1 MKNLLRPTLLCFAVL
16 FTAATLIAQDTM
28 ENRLEESP
36 RHHEWVD
43 ISAGD
48 NTLKAFVVYPQIS
61 EKAKTVIVIHENRG
75 LTDWVRSFA
84 DQLAEQGYIALAPD
98 MLSDFGEDLTQTSD
112 FASSDE
118 ARNAIYKLDGN
129 LVTTYLNNSF
139 NYLKKLPAG
148 NGEIAVIGFC
158 WGGSQSF
165 RYATNNSDLSEALV
179 FYGTGPKDNMDY
191 ARIEAPVYG
200 FYGGNDQRVNAT
212 IDDSKVMM
220 FSFDNIYDIEVYE
233 GAGHAFMRA
242 GDDPNDSEANIN
254 ARNQSWERILEILK

>member
-1 MKNLLRPTLLCFAVL
+1 
-16 FTAATLIAQDTM
+16 
-28 ENRLEESP
+28 
-36 RHHEWVD
+36 
-43 ISAGD
+43 
-48 NTLKAFVVYPQIS
+48 
-61 EKAKTVIVIHENRG
+61 
-75 LTDWVRSFA
+75 
-84 DQLAEQGYIALAPD
+84 
-98 MLSDFGEDLTQTSD
+98 MLSDFGEGLTQTSD

-148 NGEIAVIGFC
+148 NGEVAVIGFC

-179 FYGTGPKDNMDY
+179 FYGTGPQDNMDY